1 MLLGEGGMPVAKHGR
16 SLVGRGA
23 ELDTFDAMLNALAS
37 GRSAVVLL
45 SGEPGIGK
53 SRARRSEP

>member
-1 MLLGEGGMPVAKHGR
+1 MPVAKHGR

-45 SGEPGIGK
+45 AGEPGIGK